1 MSSYAVVKQNK
12 NSLAIYNILGP
23 FESYR
28 EANDLVKEKREDYA
42 DQPHLTFEVWV
53 LDSNH
58 EDLRGNAR
66 ALTFTP
72 DPSLL
77 DRLNQ

>member
-1 MSSYAVVKQNK
+1 MSSYVVVKQHK
-12 NSLAIYNILGP
+12 NLAIYNIFGP
-23 FESYR
+23 FDSYQV
-28 EANDLVKEKREDYA
+28 ANDVMKEKRVDYA
-42 DQPHLTFEVWV
+42 GCDHLTFEVWV

-77 DRLNQ
+77 ARLNQ

>member
-28 EANDLVKEKREDYA
+28 EASDLVKEKREDYA
-42 DQPHLTFEVWV
+42 DQPHLTFEVWL
-53 LDSNH
+53 LDSTH
-58 EDLRGNAR
+58 EDLRGHVST
-66 ALTFTP
+66 LTFTP
-72 DPSLL
+72 DQSLL
-77 DRLNQ
+77 DRLN